1 MSSPSCANES
11 TIASRLESRQWMSPV
26 AATRSRPSPPD
37 TRPSPLPEAIV
48 ASLPACPNVY
58 RLSRLGTERE
68 DMAEGLGKNE
78 VAAELTDS
86 LKRSI
91 AALERQEI
99 PYVLGG
105 GLGCWARGGPPS
117 SNDIDLM
124 LKPEDAERAQEAL
137 AEAGMRPETPPEQW
151 LRKAWDG
158 DILIDLIYEPS
169 GMTVDDEVIAR
180 GETMSVEAMEI
191 RVMDLDDILTTKLLA
206 LDEHSADYRDLILI
220 TRSLREQIDWEQL
233 RERTAASPFAPA

>member
-1 MSSPSCANES
+1 
-11 TIASRLESRQWMSPV
+11 
-26 AATRSRPSPPD
+26 
-37 TRPSPLPEAIV
+37 
-48 ASLPACPNVY
+48 
-58 RLSRLGTERE
+58 
-68 DMAEGLGKNE
+68 MAEGLGKNE
-78 VAAELTDS
+78 VAAALTDS

-169 GMTVDDEVIAR
+169 GMVVDDEVIAR
-180 GETMSVEAMEI
+180 GEEMSVEAMQI

-220 TRSLREQIDWEQL
+220 TRSLREQIDWDQL
-233 RERTAASPFAPA
+233 RERTAASPFARAFFALADGLEISPGTPAAASAEG

>member
-1 MSSPSCANES
+1 
-11 TIASRLESRQWMSPV
+11 
-26 AATRSRPSPPD
+26 
-37 TRPSPLPEAIV
+37 
-48 ASLPACPNVY
+48 
-58 RLSRLGTERE
+58 
-68 DMAEGLGKNE
+68 MAEGLGKNE
-78 VAAELTDS
+78 VAAALTDS

-169 GMTVDDEVIAR
+169 GMVVDDEVIAR
-180 GETMSVEAMEI
+180 GEEMSVEAMQI

-206 LDEHSADYRDLILI
+206 LDEHSADYRDLLLI
-220 TRSLREQIDWEQL
+220 TRSLREQIDWDQL
-233 RERTAASPFAPA
+233 RERTAASPFARAFFALADGLEISPGAPAAASAES

>member
-1 MSSPSCANES
+1 
-11 TIASRLESRQWMSPV
+11 
-26 AATRSRPSPPD
+26 
-37 TRPSPLPEAIV
+37 
-48 ASLPACPNVY
+48 
-58 RLSRLGTERE
+58 
-68 DMAEGLGKNE
+68 MAEGLGKSE
-78 VAAELTDS
+78 VAPELTDS

-169 GMTVDDEVIAR
+169 GMTIDDEVIAR
-180 GETMSVEAMEI
+180 GEQMSVMAMEI

-233 RERTAASPFAPA
+233 RERTAASPFAVAFFALADGLEISPGAPAAASAEA

>member
-1 MSSPSCANES
+1 
-11 TIASRLESRQWMSPV
+11 
-26 AATRSRPSPPD
+26 
-37 TRPSPLPEAIV
+37 
-48 ASLPACPNVY
+48 
-58 RLSRLGTERE
+58 
-68 DMAEGLGKNE
+68 MAEGLGKSE

-91 AALERQEI
+91 AALERQEV

-137 AEAGMRPETPPEQW
+137 ADAGMRPETPPEQW

-158 DILIDLIYEPS
+158 DILIDLIFEPS
-169 GMTVDDEVIAR
+169 GMTIDDEVIAR
-180 GETMSVEAMEI
+180 GEEMSVEAMQI

-233 RERTAASPFAPA
+233 RERTAASPFARAFFTLADGLEISPLSTASPSASS